1 MSPTP
6 PFSPAPPPA
15 SRPVVAF
22 DLDGTLVDTA
32 PDLLDALDLVL
43 ADHKVPPVDRAEARN
58 MIGGGAR
65 LLIVR
70 ALKAEGVALP
80 DAEVEAMTRR
90 FIAHYAD
97 HIAVGSRPFPGLLEA
112 LDRLEARGVALAVCT
127 NKLEHLAR
135 LLLDALGLTARFA
148 VIAGADTYARS
159 KPDPLPLLSTI
170 DAAGGTVGHAVMVGD
185 SITDVLTARA
195 CGVPVV
201 AVSFGYTETAPAEL
215 GADRLIHH
223 FDELEQ
229 AVDALLAQAAA

>member
-1 MSPTP
+1 MTAL
-6 PFSPAPPPA
+6 PAP
-15 SRPVVAF
+15 PVVAF

-43 ADHKVPPVDRAEARN
+43 SAHRVPPVDRAAARN

-70 ALKAEGVALP
+70 ALKSEGVILP
-80 DAEVEAMTRR
+80 DEEVEAMTRR

-97 HIAVGSRPFPGLLEA
+97 HIADASRPFPGLMEA
-112 LDRLEARGVALAVCT
+112 LDRLEGKGVRLAVCT

-135 LLLDALGLTARFA
+135 LLLDALDLTPRFSA
-148 VIAGADTYARS
+148 ITGADTYARS

-170 DAAGGTVGHAVMVGD
+170 SAAGGAAARAIMVGD

-195 CGVPVV
+195 TGVPVV
-201 AVSFGYTETAPAEL
+201 AVSFGYTETPPHEL
-215 GADRLIHH
+215 GADALIHH
-223 FDELEQ
+223 FDELER
-229 AVDALLAQAAA
+229 AVDELLARGAA